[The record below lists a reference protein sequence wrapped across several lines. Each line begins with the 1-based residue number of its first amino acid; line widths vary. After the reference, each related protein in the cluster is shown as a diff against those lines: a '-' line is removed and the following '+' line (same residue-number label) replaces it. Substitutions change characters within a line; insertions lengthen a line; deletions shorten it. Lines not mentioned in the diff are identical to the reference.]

1 MRVILDTNVL
11 LSGLLSPG
19 GVPARLVDA
28 WLDHRFVLISH
39 AIQFDE
45 LREVTR
51 RDRIRA
57 RLKPAEAGR
66 LINQIKALAEMADR
80 LPPVERSRDS
90 RDDFLLALS
99 EAAKADVLVTG
110 DKDDLLVLDRHGAT
124 TIVTAAKLAAML
136 NLLP

>member
-19 GVPARLVDA
+19 GVPARLVEA
-28 WLDHRFVLISH
+28 WLDHRFLLISH
-39 AIQFDE
+39 AIQLDE

-80 LPPVERSRDS
+80 LPPVERSRDP

-110 DKDDLLVLDRHGAT
+110 DKDDLLVLDRHAT
-124 TIVTAAKLAAML
+124 TTSMTASTLAGIL

>member
-1 MRVILDTNVL
+1 VRVTLDTNVL

-19 GVPARLVDA
+19 GVPARLVEA

-39 AIQFDE
+39 AIQLDE

-66 LINQIKALAEMADR
+66 LINQIKALADTVDR
-80 LPPVERSRDS
+80 LPPVERSRDP

-99 EAAKADVLVTG
+99 EVSKADLIVTD
-110 DKDDLLVLDRHGAT
+110 DKDDLLALGRHGAT
-124 TIVTAAKLAAML
+124 TIVTAAKLAE
-136 NLLP
+136 LLSPTP